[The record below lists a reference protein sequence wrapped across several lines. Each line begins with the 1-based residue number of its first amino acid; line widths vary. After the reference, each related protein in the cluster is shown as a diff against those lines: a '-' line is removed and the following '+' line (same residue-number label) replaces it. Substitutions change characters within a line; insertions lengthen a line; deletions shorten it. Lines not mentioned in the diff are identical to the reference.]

1 MSHDLVLQT
10 KIGREETLEKFLH
23 TIGKKGTI
31 KDPCAVRLR
40 RVNRKE
46 FEARWAQKARALQID
61 ANWIEPGLKL
71 KNFKLFAT
79 DMAKVRKSP
88 ISPSLRCRA
97 KSEITQKV

>member
-40 RVNRKE
+40 RVNREE
-46 FEARWAQKARALQID
+46 FEARWAQKQ
-61 ANWIEPGLKL
+61 EP
-71 KNFKLFAT
+71 FKSMRIGSSR
-79 DMAKVRKSP
+79 D
-88 ISPSLRCRA
+88 
-97 KSEITQKV
+97 

>member
-40 RVNRKE
+40 RVNREE
-46 FEARWAQKARALQID
+46 FEAEEFQAFCYRYGFHFPEFG
-61 ANWIEPGLKL
+61 NTG
-71 KNFKLFAT
+71 
-79 DMAKVRKSP
+79 
-88 ISPSLRCRA
+88 
-97 KSEITQKV
+97 

>member
-1 MSHDLVLQT
+1 VSHDLVLQT

-40 RVNRKE
+40 RVNREE

-61 ANWIEPGLKL
+61 ANWIEPGAEEFQAFCDRHGFHFSKL
-71 KNFKLFAT
+71 GNA
-79 DMAKVRKSP
+79 R
-88 ISPSLRCRA
+88 
-97 KSEITQKV
+97 

>member
-40 RVNRKE
+40 RVNRGGIRSSLGSEGKSS
-46 FEARWAQKARALQID
+46 
-61 ANWIEPGLKL
+61 AN
-71 KNFKLFAT
+71 
-79 DMAKVRKSP
+79 
-88 ISPSLRCRA
+88 
-97 KSEITQKV
+97 

>member
-40 RVNRKE
+40 RVNREE
-46 FEARWAQKARALQID
+46 FEARWAQ
-61 ANWIEPGLKL
+61 
-71 KNFKLFAT
+71 
-79 DMAKVRKSP
+79 
-88 ISPSLRCRA
+88 SPSNRCELDRA
-97 KSEITQKV
+97 GIKAEEFQAFCYRYGFHFPEFGNTG

>member
-40 RVNRKE
+40 RVNREE
-46 FEARWAQKARALQID
+46 FEGKSS
-61 ANWIEPGLKL
+61 AN
-71 KNFKLFAT
+71 
-79 DMAKVRKSP
+79 
-88 ISPSLRCRA
+88 
-97 KSEITQKV
+97 

>member
-40 RVNRKE
+40 RVNREE
-46 FEARWAQKARALQID
+46 FEARWLRKQ
-61 ANWIEPGLKL
+61 EP
-71 KNFKLFAT
+71 FKSMRIGSSR
-79 DMAKVRKSP
+79 D
-88 ISPSLRCRA
+88 
-97 KSEITQKV
+97 

>member
-40 RVNRKE
+40 RVNREE
-46 FEARWAQKARALQID
+46 FGSSLGSEGKSS
-61 ANWIEPGLKL
+61 AN
-71 KNFKLFAT
+71 
-79 DMAKVRKSP
+79 
-88 ISPSLRCRA
+88 
-97 KSEITQKV
+97 

>member
-40 RVNRKE
+40 RVNREE
-46 FEARWAQKARALQID
+46 FEARWARRQELC
-61 ANWIEPGLKL
+61 KL
-71 KNFKLFAT
+71 MQT
-79 DMAKVRKSP
+79 GSSRD
-88 ISPSLRCRA
+88 
-97 KSEITQKV
+97 